1 MRIFKSC
8 LAWAW
13 AGLGILLWVSLSEQ
27 KASFQPQPLCD
38 TKVPQPIDSIRA
50 SIMRNNSKV
59 KPNCICLSFH
69 RNRMRNC
76 SPKDMQNDGLM
87 GSNDLI
93 AVDSKMYKRCLNKQ
107 FVLEHL
113 INSEGIA
120 GM

>member
-1 MRIFKSC
+1 
-8 LAWAW
+8 
-13 AGLGILLWVSLSEQ
+13 
-27 KASFQPQPLCD
+27 
-38 TKVPQPIDSIRA
+38 
-50 SIMRNNSKV
+50 
-59 KPNCICLSFH
+59 
-69 RNRMRNC
+69 MRNC

>member
-1 MRIFKSC
+1 
-8 LAWAW
+8 
-13 AGLGILLWVSLSEQ
+13 
-27 KASFQPQPLCD
+27 
-38 TKVPQPIDSIRA
+38 
-50 SIMRNNSKV
+50 
-59 KPNCICLSFH
+59 
-69 RNRMRNC
+69 
-76 SPKDMQNDGLM
+76 MQNDGLM